1 MGNVETVEHYYPH
14 ICLLRQ
20 LLKGRGTSI
29 CEGGLLELLQAIDKY
44 CCWFPSIGALDL
56 KVWEK
61 VGAKFKKEHAKGTPL
76 LISIWS
82 VWALINSVLEP
93 LQTSDFFDENDDNS
107 LE

>member
-1 MGNVETVEHYYPH
+1 M
-14 ICLLRQ
+14 
-20 LLKGRGTSI
+20 
-29 CEGGLLELLQAIDKY
+29 LQAIDKY
-44 CCWFPSIGALDL
+44 CCWFPSIGALYL